1 MDSNKYDELADQLF
15 NLVDNNQSD
24 IDSFYTAQH
33 APQGQEQ
40 QQISQWFDNNVNP
53 DEFDGLLNKDAQ
65 QTKDGFINWL
75 TTDGADYFNNDNYVM
90 NNDNINTTETTA
102 DNNAEQ
108 QTKIA
113 DIIQAEDDDIVND
126 MKTGDYISN
135 NVDNQDEIDAA
146 LSVLDDGSDNDDDVD
161 IVFDIVGDDD
171 EFDDAGSEEDLDNDS
186 EELDDPDNTDH
197 RKKIHMDH
205 HVNKVVE
212 KIDDDESID
221 RLSHK
226 KYYVLK
232 KKELGDNNKLDS
244 LENKLDNQNISY
256 YDFPTTAIKI
266 YYQNEVILNRIFES
280 IGLDVK
286 CWQVA
291 HYTDNWNS

>member
-102 DNNAEQ
+102 DNNLDTDSIKEYFEKGFKAIANK
-108 QTKIA
+108 QTTA
-113 DIIQAEDDDIVND
+113 VRL
-126 MKTGDYISN
+126 G
-135 NVDNQDEIDAA
+135 
-146 LSVLDDGSDNDDDVD
+146 
-161 IVFDIVGDDD
+161 
-171 EFDDAGSEEDLDNDS
+171 FDDYGNIVPQFGGKPKYVVGVYA
-186 EELDDPDNTDH
+186 
-197 RKKIHMDH
+197 KIT
-205 HVNKVVE
+205 E
-212 KIDDDESID
+212 
-221 RLSHK
+221 
-226 KYYVLK
+226 
-232 KKELGDNNKLDS
+232 
-244 LENKLDNQNISY
+244 
-256 YDFPTTAIKI
+256 
-266 YYQNEVILNRIFES
+266 
-280 IGLDVK
+280 
-286 CWQVA
+286 
-291 HYTDNWNS
+291 